1 MLTLNKNI
9 LARNNRNGEEDDI
22 PKKKITGENIKKE
35 FSYIFKFVRPY
46 NAHFIAGLICLVLS
60 SLATLTFP
68 YLSGKLVDAAKG
80 NAAGYSINE
89 IGAALLIVLFINAV
103 FSFFRIKTFSV
114 VSENALRDIR
124 IAVYSKLIQ
133 LPVTF
138 FEERRVGE
146 LTSRITSDVQQ
157 LQDIL
162 SWTLAEFIRQIIT
175 LVVGIA
181 LMLFLYPRLTL
192 FMLATFPFLIVGAI
206 IFGRYIRKLSKKTQ
220 DSLANANTVVV
231 ETLQSVNTVK
241 AFTNEDYEIKRYAFS
256 LKEVVQNAMKGAQF
270 RGLFASFII
279 FVLFGGVVG
288 IIWYAATLLAKGLI
302 TEGELIGFI
311 VYTAFIGGSVAG
323 LGELYSQIQKTIGA
337 SERIREILAEQADD
351 TSEPVK
357 HTLTEINNI
366 VFEQVSFNYPT
377 RPDVEVLNNIS
388 FRIESG
394 QKIALVGHSG
404 AGKST
409 ITALLL
415 RFYKP
420 LSGLIKIS
428 DTDLES
434 LSLNEIRKNIGLVP
448 QEVILFGGTIE
459 ENIAYGRP
467 GASTEQIRDAA
478 RQANALEFIEKFPG
492 QFQTMV
498 GERGIK
504 LSGGQR
510 QRIAIARAILK
521 DPKILILDEATSS
534 LDAESENL
542 VQAALDE
549 LMKNRTTIIIAHR
562 LATIRKVDYIYVIG
576 EGNIIEAGTHTELAY
591 KEEGVYNNLLKLQF
605 DLSE

>member
-1 MLTLNKNI
+1 
-9 LARNNRNGEEDDI
+9 LARNNRNDDQDDL
-22 PKKKITGENIKKE
+22 PKKKVTSENLKKE
-35 FSYIFKFVRPY
+35 FSYIFKFVKPY
-46 NAHFIAGLICLVLS
+46 RIPFIAGMICLVLS
-60 SLATLTFP
+60 SLATLAFP
-68 YLSGKLVDAAKG
+68 FLSGKLVDAAKG
-80 NAAGYSINE
+80 NAAGYSINQ
-89 IGAALLIVLFINAV
+89 IGIALLSILFVNAI
-103 FSFFRIKTFSV
+103 FSFFRINTFAV
-114 VSENALRDIR
+114 VSENALKDIR
-124 IAVYSKLIQ
+124 IAVYSKLIH
-133 LPVTF
+133 LPVPF

-162 SWTLAEFIRQIIT
+162 SSTLAEFIRQIIT
-175 LVVGIA
+175 LVAGIA
-181 LMLFLYPRLTL
+181 LMLFLYSKLTL
-192 FMLATFPFLIVGAI
+192 FMLATFPLLIIGAI

-241 AFTNEDYEIKRYAFS
+241 AFTNEQYEINRYAFS
-256 LKEVVQNAMKGAQF
+256 LKDVVLNAMKAAQF

-279 FVLFGGVVG
+279 FVLFGGIVG
-288 IIWYAATLLAKGLI
+288 IIWYASTLLAQGTIK
-302 TEGELIGFI
+302 EGELIGFI
-311 VYTAFIGGSVAG
+311 IYTAIISGSVAG

-337 SERIREILAEQADD
+337 SERIREILGEESEN
-351 TSEPVK
+351 TSAPIK
-357 HTLTEINNI
+357 NKLSSIGDI
-366 VFEQVSFNYPT
+366 AFENVSFNYPT
-377 RPDVEVLNNIS
+377 RPDVNVLKNIS
-388 FRIESG
+388 FHIQNG

-415 RFYKP
+415 RYYKP
-420 LSGLIKIS
+420 LSGKIKIS
-428 DTDLES
+428 DIDIES
-434 LSLNEIRKNIGLVP
+434 LVLNDIRKNIGIVP

-467 GASTEQIRDAA
+467 GATKEEIREAA
-478 RQANALEFIEKFPG
+478 KQANALEFIDKFPEG
-492 QFQTMV
+492 IQTMV

-534 LDAESENL
+534 LDAESEKL
-542 VQAALDE
+542 VQDALDQ

-562 LATIRKVDYIYVIG
+562 LATIRKVDFIYVIG
-576 EGNIIEAGTHTELAY
+576 DGNIIESGTHSDLAY
-591 KEEGVYNNLLKLQF
+591 KEEGIYSNLLKLQF

>member
-1 MLTLNKNI
+1 M
-9 LARNNRNGEEDDI
+9 ARNNRNDDQDDI
-22 PKKKITGENIKKE
+22 PKKKVTGENLKKE

-46 NAHFIAGLICLVLS
+46 RIHFIAGMICLVLS
-60 SLATLTFP
+60 SLATLAFP
-68 YLSGKLVDAAKG
+68 FLSGKLVDAAKG
-80 NAAGYSINE
+80 NAAGYSINQVG
-89 IGAALLIVLFINAV
+89 IALLLILFVNAI
-103 FSFFRIKTFSV
+103 FSFFRIKTFTV
-114 VSENALRDIR
+114 VSENALKDIR
-124 IAVYSKLIQ
+124 ISVYSKLIH
-133 LPVTF
+133 LPVPF

-162 SWTLAEFIRQIIT
+162 SWTLAEFVRQIIT
-175 LVVGIA
+175 LVAGIA
-181 LMLFLYPRLTL
+181 LMLFLYSKLTL
-192 FMLATFPFLIVGAI
+192 FMLATFPLLIIGAI

-241 AFTNEDYEIKRYAFS
+241 AFTNEQYEINRYAFS
-256 LKEVVQNAMKGAQF
+256 LKDVVLNAMKAAQF

-279 FVLFGGVVG
+279 FVLFGGIVG
-288 IIWYAATLLAKGLI
+288 IIWYASTLLAQGLI

-337 SERIREILAEQADD
+337 SERIREILGEESENTSALIKNKLSEIADI
-351 TSEPVK
+351 E
-357 HTLTEINNI
+357 
-366 VFEQVSFNYPT
+366 FENVIFNYPS
-377 RPDVEVLNNIS
+377 RPDVNVLKNIS
-388 FRIESG
+388 FHIQNG

-415 RFYKP
+415 RYYKP
-420 LSGLIKIS
+420 LSGKIKIS
-428 DTDLES
+428 NTDIES
-434 LSLNEIRKNIGLVP
+434 LELNDIRKNIGIVP

-459 ENIAYGRP
+459 ENIAYGKP
-467 GASTEQIRDAA
+467 GASKEEIREAA
-478 RQANALEFIEKFPG
+478 RQANTLEFIEKFPEG
-492 QFQTMV
+492 LQTMV

-504 LSGGQR
+504 LSGGQK

-534 LDAESENL
+534 LDAESEKL
-542 VQAALDE
+542 VQDALDQ

-562 LATIRKVDYIYVIG
+562 LATIRKVDFIYVIG
-576 EGNIIEAGTHTELAY
+576 DGNIIESGTHSDLAY
-591 KEEGVYNNLLKLQF
+591 KEEGIYSNLLKLQF